1 MFKPWLFLRRLTTGK
16 KCVEIDPL
24 KEIQVHSGSYRTQLT
39 GICVAICTRMTRL
52 QRTAAA
58 VLIALMPVSAFAS
71 PNSGDS
77 HGSCDTILWSKASP
91 NKAVV
96 IRHLEHGNTAFLT
109 CIGHL
114 DGNKKRHVMDTCKP
128 IEPERQYYTEQEL
141 RKNWLY
147 LIKRSTVDNLK
158 PVLSDAAL
166 AFTVSEIAVGL
177 IAQKVLAEG
186 VATIGERL
194 AAKGPEA
201 AETVAS
207 VGKTLGAGTD
217 LFKGSRAVVNDANLR
232 FFPAYINTGISI
244 AFSGLNMI
252 KNGDLN
258 RSMQRGSAMSP
269 FGYRSYSCG
278 PHELHNEFEVTGI
291 ASMKIRTPTIDEYEK
306 SLRSALKM
314 SQSRPDS
321 WAISE
326 QRKKELAKSEAE
338 KTADQSAPELAPTVE
353 AGSLK

>member
-1 MFKPWLFLRRLTTGK
+1 
-16 KCVEIDPL
+16 
-24 KEIQVHSGSYRTQLT
+24 
-39 GICVAICTRMTRL
+39 MTRL

-58 VLIALMPVSAFAS
+58 ILIALLPASAFAS
-71 PNSGDS
+71 PDSG
-77 HGSCDTILWSKASP
+77 CDAILWSKASP

-109 CIGHL
+109 CKGHL
-114 DGNKKRHVMDTCKP
+114 DGNRKKYVMDNCKP

-141 RKNWLY
+141 RDNWLY
-147 LIKRSTVDNLK
+147 LIKRSAVDNLK

-166 AFTVSEIAVGL
+166 AFAISEIAVGV

-201 AETVAS
+201 AEAVAS
-207 VGKTLGAGTD
+207 IGKTLGAGTD
-217 LFKGSRAVVNDANLR
+217 LFKGSRAVVNDVNLR

-244 AFSGLNMI
+244 GFSGLNMV
-252 KNGDLN
+252 KNGDLD
-258 RSMQRGSAMSP
+258 RSMQRGSTMSP

-278 PHELHNEFEVTGI
+278 PHELHQQLEVTGI
-291 ASMKIRTPTIDEYEK
+291 ASMKIKTPTIDEYEK

-321 WAISE
+321 WAIA
-326 QRKKELAKSEAE
+326 QQKKKELSKSEAE
-338 KTADQSAPELAPTVE
+338 KTADQTAPELAPTME